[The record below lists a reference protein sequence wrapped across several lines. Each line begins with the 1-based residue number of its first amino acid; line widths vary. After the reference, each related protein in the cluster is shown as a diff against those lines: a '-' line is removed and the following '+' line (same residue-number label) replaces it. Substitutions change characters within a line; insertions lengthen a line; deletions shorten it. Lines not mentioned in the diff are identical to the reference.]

1 MARQAGAQASCVLV
15 QNDGKFHMEQR
26 RGKTYH
32 VFEGTLTSDH
42 FAALHALLND
52 DRFQHLLPEA
62 VSSSLL
68 PTGLDELA
76 ISVPRQGHWVTLRFL
91 AGVSSDRSRPLLN
104 QFLKWNGGVL
114 KGPHQKL
121 SEESARN
128 NCLPPDQID
137 LQTRPQ

>member
-1 MARQAGAQASCVLV
+1 MARASTCSKGPLAP
-15 QNDGKFHMEQR
+15 
-26 RGKTYH
+26 
-32 VFEGTLTSDH
+32 DH
-42 FAALHALLND
+42 FDALQTLLDD
-52 DRFQHLLPEA
+52 DRFHHLLPEA

-91 AGVSSDRSRPLLN
+91 SGVSSDRNRPLLH
-104 QFLKWNGGVL
+104 QFLKWNDGVL
-114 KGPHQKL
+114 KGPHKKL

-137 LQTRPQ
+137 LQARPR